1 VTPEPVSATVERAEH
16 LRQQFRRTGDS
27 AYLDRAVATY
37 AAVVAVGG
45 QNPAV
50 GLLVQ
55 YANCVLARYE
65 ATGDPCDIDLAI
77 RLARQAAQAA
87 GDAAGPRAVA
97 LNVEANA
104 RTADYQA
111 RGNTDALFA
120 ALAAQREAVE
130 LASPGQQA
138 HVAFS
143 VNLANRLIFAYG
155 VARDPAMLGEAV
167 DRLKALFGK
176 AMPDEWRAAAL
187 NNLGLALRARFELT
201 GDHDDL
207 RSSLNAQRDALR
219 LTAEDAHE
227 RVNRLNNLANALWA
241 LYLSAGVLADL
252 DEAVVAYKAAV
263 AAPANSV
270 TRAACLLGLG
280 TACWT
285 RWGRR
290 QLPGDLDAAIDAFTA
305 AAGLIDAG
313 SHGFAHCS
321 LNLGAAY
328 FARWRHRNERGD
340 LDAAIGHW
348 QASRDHPLAEPEI
361 VEAATSNLGAALWER
376 HGATGDARD
385 LDQAITLLGL
395 APDKARAPLQP
406 GRIFTLAGAL
416 RRRYDLRG
424 ATEDMDRGRDA
435 YWRACALG
443 ATGNPGVALA
453 SGQQWG
459 EWAASRKAFAEADEA
474 YQVAAVAA
482 SNLYRG
488 QNSDEHTEVW
498 LGEATTLAAR
508 HAWVQVHMDQA
519 DLAAVTLDR
528 GRAYV
533 LSEALR
539 RGEQS
544 APDPATVTRREILA
558 ASSSQPLVY
567 LAATPWGGV
576 GLRVEPDGATP
587 FILPDLTEPV
597 LMTVAHD
604 FVQAAEYRVRDM
616 RRWHLQIAH
625 TCEVLWDIAVGPLL
639 EQMDGADSAVIV
651 PTGWLNLLPLHA
663 ARPRGADVYA
673 LDRLCFTY
681 APNAR
686 LLTDAR
692 ATAAAVEPRGALIVD
707 APHRPDLSPLP
718 FSRIETTHA
727 ASARPVVTLLRD
739 TDATIDHVLT
749 GIAQHDLLH
758 LSCHATA
765 DPVRGWSS
773 RLELTDGP
781 LTVEQLREHGCSA
794 LLAFLSACE
803 TAVVGLRLPDEVVAF
818 PSVLL
823 ASGIA
828 GIVASLWPV
837 PQAAT
842 ALLVAFFYAEIDRY
856 RPSEALRTAQQ
867 QVRSATGSQ
876 INERLQLSA
885 ADALRDDKRPFAH
898 PYFWAGFTY
907 TGA

>member
-1 VTPEPVSATVERAEH
+1 
-16 LRQQFRRTGDS
+16 
-27 AYLDRAVATY
+27 VATY
-37 AAVVAVGG
+37 AAALAASGS
-45 QNPAV
+45 NPPV

-65 ATGDPCDIDLAI
+65 ATGNPHDIDLAVG
-77 RLARQAAQAA
+77 LAGQAAQAA
-87 GDAAGPRAVA
+87 GDASSPRAVA

-130 LASPGQQA
+130 LSSPGQQA
-138 HVAFS
+138 HIAFS

-155 VARDPAMLGEAV
+155 VARDPAMLEEAV
-167 DRLKALFGK
+167 DRLKALLTK

-187 NNLGLALRARFELT
+187 NNLGLALRARFEST

-207 RSSLNAQRDALR
+207 RSSLSAQREALR
-219 LTAEDAHE
+219 LTAEDAPE

-252 DEAVVAYKAAV
+252 DEAAVAYEAAV
-263 AAPANSV
+263 AAPANPV

-305 AAGLIDAG
+305 AAGLVDTR
-313 SHGFAHCS
+313 SHDFAHCS
-321 LNLGAAY
+321 LNLGAAH
-328 FARWRHRNERGD
+328 FARWRHRNERDD
-340 LDAAIGHW
+340 LHAAIGHW
-348 QASRDHPLAEPEI
+348 QAARVHPLAEPEI
-361 VEAATSNLGAALWER
+361 AGAATSNLGAALWER
-376 HGATGDARD
+376 HRGGGDAHD
-385 LDQAITLLGL
+385 LDQAIALLGL
-395 APDKARAPLQP
+395 APDKARAPLEP

-416 RRRYDLRG
+416 RERYELQG
-424 ATEDMDRGRDA
+424 ATEDMDHARDA
-435 YWRACALG
+435 YRRACVPG
-443 ATGNPGVALA
+443 VTRNPGVALA

-459 EWAASRKAFAEADEA
+459 EWAASREAFAEADEA
-474 YQVAAVAA
+474 YQIAAVAA
-482 SNLYRG
+482 SNLYTG
-488 QNSDEHTEVW
+488 QNTDEHTEVW

-508 HAWVQVHMDQA
+508 HAWVQAHLGQA
-519 DLAAVTLDR
+519 ELAAVTLDR

-539 RGEQS
+539 RDGHP
-544 APDPATVTRREILA
+544 APDPATVTPSDVLA

-567 LAATPWGGV
+567 LAATPWGGL

-587 FILPDLTEPV
+587 FILPDLTEPALV
-597 LMTVAHD
+597 TLAHE
-604 FVQAAEYRVRDM
+604 FVQAAEHRGRDM

-625 TCEVLWDIAVGPLL
+625 TCEVLWDVAVGPLL
-639 EQMDGADSAVIV
+639 ELIDGADSAVIV
-651 PTGWLNLLPLHA
+651 PTGWLNLLPMHA
-663 ARPRGADVYA
+663 ARRRGSDIYA

-681 APNAR
+681 APNVR
-686 LLTDAR
+686 LLADAR
-692 ATAAAVEPRGALIVD
+692 TTAAAVEPRAALIVD

-718 FSRIETTHA
+718 FSRIETIHA
-727 ASARPVVTLLRD
+727 ASARPAVTMLRGA
-739 TDATIDHVLT
+739 DATIERVLT
-749 GIAQHDLLH
+749 GIAGHDLLH

-765 DPVRGWSS
+765 DPIRGWSS
-773 RLELTDGP
+773 RLELADGP
-781 LTVEQLREHGCSA
+781 LTVEQLRAHGCSA

-842 ALLVAFFYAEIDRY
+842 ALLVAFFYAETDRC
-856 RPSEALRTAQQ
+856 RPSEALRRAQQ
-867 QVRSATGSQ
+867 QVRSATASQ
-876 INERLQLSA
+876 INEHLQLSA
-885 ADALRDDKRPFAH
+885 ADALIDDNRPFAH